1 LFYNNWLYLIIIAQF
16 SYDQE
21 TKKTL
26 RNNAIKSQLLT
37 NNSSSH
43 DDDKKGIDYGLLS
56 ANAIVIPG
64 IFIFFAIASQLPAST
79 VIGFHEHGCSFGF
92 NLSPQH
98 GQIAVVIAGGVLLI
112 PFGLSCVL
120 VILRNKFAG
129 LFALIGFALTA
140 LAAAII
146 LISLS
151 CRLPS
156 EFLVIVMVAP
166 FIITII
172 NSTIIYFKKGMNR

>member
-1 LFYNNWLYLIIIAQF
+1 
-16 SYDQE
+16 
-21 TKKTL
+21 
-26 RNNAIKSQLLT
+26 LT
-37 NNSSSH
+37 NSSSYNG
-43 DDDKKGIDYGLLS
+43 DKKSIDYGLLS

-64 IFIFFAIASQLPAST
+64 VFIFFAITSQLPAST
-79 VIGFHEHGCSFGF
+79 IIGFHQQGCSFGF
-92 NLSPQH
+92 NMTPEHAQT
-98 GQIAVVIAGGVLLI
+98 AVVISGGVLLI

-129 LFALIGFALTA
+129 LFTLIGFALMA
-140 LAAAII
+140 VAAAII

-156 EFLVIVMVAP
+156 DFFVIVMAAP

-172 NSTIIYFKKGMNR
+172 ISTIIYVKKGMNR